1 MDNTCHDAKDRAMHP
16 LQSHLSSVVLFLF
29 VACCSPLQ
37 AAQSVRVFILAG
49 QSNMVGAGEVS
60 ADPNRNQGKGSLEW
74 LVQESDQA
82 DHYARLLDT
91 NDQWLKRRDVK
102 IWFFDQ
108 FGDLS
113 PGYGGRTNTI
123 GPELGFGWIM
133 GDAFEQPVLLI
144 KIAWGGKSLAE
155 DFRPPSAGGA
165 IGSFYSELI
174 STSHEVL
181 QNAGS
186 LFPELDDHSF
196 QLTGFGWHQGWNDR
210 VNQTFNDE
218 YEKNLSYFIR
228 DVRKDL
234 HAPLLPFV
242 IAETGMS
249 GPEEKHPRALS
260 LMAAQAAVAKKKE
273 FKGNVAFVE
282 TKNFYRPP
290 EVSPSRQG
298 YHWNNN
304 AETYFLIGEGMG
316 KAMLSLLDN

>member
-1 MDNTCHDAKDRAMHP
+1 MFKVLIEFKNNLENDIILEEKVVGQLKSHNKKDGIA
-16 LQSHLSSVVLFLF
+16 FL
-29 VACCSPLQ
+29 
-37 AAQSVRVFILAG
+37 
-49 QSNMVGAGEVS
+49 
-60 ADPNRNQGKGSLEW
+60 D
-74 LVQESDQA
+74 SD
-82 DHYARLLDT
+82 
-91 NDQWLKRRDVK
+91 
-102 IWFFDQ
+102 
-108 FGDLS
+108 
-113 PGYGGRTNTI
+113 
-123 GPELGFGWIM
+123 
-133 GDAFEQPVLLI
+133 
-144 KIAWGGKSLAE
+144 
-155 DFRPPSAGGA
+155 
-165 IGSFYSELI
+165 
-174 STSHEVL
+174 
-181 QNAGS
+181 
-186 LFPELDDHSF
+186 
-196 QLTGFGWHQGWNDR
+196 
-210 VNQTFNDE
+210 DE